1 MDSSERTIVSEPVAK
16 SAISKVRIY
25 LVPYVFFLYIINY
38 LDRVNVGFAALKM
51 NKDLGMNAEQFG
63 FAAGIFFIGYLIF
76 QIPSN
81 LILNKVGARIWIS
94 ILLVLWGLVACL
106 TGFANSAHQL
116 YSARFILGLVEGG
129 FFPGVILYLT
139 YWFPQRE
146 LAKAVALFMTAM
158 AVSGVIGSP
167 VSGIILDHVY
177 WSGIASWRWLFILE
191 GAPALIFGVV
201 TFFVLPS
208 LPQDAK
214 FLTQEERDW
223 LTEEIALEQKE
234 KSTQTKMSGTEALLN
249 GRVWLLALIYFFG
262 LIMGLYS
269 ISFWL
274 PTIIKGL
281 SKGYSAE
288 TVGFIAM
295 IPFIF
300 AAIMMVVN
308 GGSSDKKAEWR
319 YHTQIPLLIAS
330 LAIFLM
336 LFIKTPFAS
345 IFVLSIVT
353 AGVFAAFGPFWALP
367 NKFLSG
373 AAAAAGIAVINS
385 IGNLGGFFAPQII
398 GYIKSHTGNVYYGLG
413 AIGVLILV
421 SAVLLSFL
429 PKEATRGARQ
439 F

>member
-1 MDSSERTIVSEPVAK
+1 
-16 SAISKVRIY
+16 
-25 LVPYVFFLYIINY
+25 
-38 LDRVNVGFAALKM
+38 
-51 NKDLGMNAEQFG
+51 
-63 FAAGIFFIGYLIF
+63 
-76 QIPSN
+76 
-81 LILNKVGARIWIS
+81 
-94 ILLVLWGLVACL
+94 L

-214 FLTQEERDW
+214 FLTQKERDW